1 MLILKIKPFRS
12 QVKGKHSIGRE
23 FHWRY
28 WYLHMW
34 LPTYLSKNK
43 PKRLQKW
50 VSNTQKIRTA
60 YTKIMETKRQNIDTG
75 NANEP
80 QYVCTQNGTAK
91 TTISKKEEKYTS
103 NLKGTK
109 LTILK
114 KTEKNLLKIVNVYAP
129 HCETTNKN
137 PEITVNFYNDLNNL
151 LNQINNKS
159 SIVLV
164 AGNFNGETGKKTDI
178 DKCLGDFFGGRRNQK
193 GQHLINLCTNHDLLI
208 TNACFRHKE
217 KRLITWEQTHIV

>member
-1 MLILKIKPFRS
+1 
-12 QVKGKHSIGRE
+12 
-23 FHWRY
+23 
-28 WYLHMW
+28 
-34 LPTYLSKNK
+34 
-43 PKRLQKW
+43 
-50 VSNTQKIRTA
+50 
-60 YTKIMETKRQNIDTG
+60 METKRQNIDTG
-75 NANEP
+75 NTNEP

-91 TTISKKEEKYTS
+91 TTISKKEEKYKS

-114 KTEKNLLKIVNVYAP
+114 KTEKNLLKIVNLYAP

-164 AGNFNGETGKKTDI
+164 AGNFNGETGKKTDRQMFRGFLWR
-178 DKCLGDFFGGRRNQK
+178 KKKPK
-193 GQHLINLCTNHDLLI
+193 GTTSHKFMHKSRLINNKRMLQAQRKKVNNMGTNSYCI
-208 TNACFRHKE
+208 N
-217 KRLITWEQTHIV
+217 

>member
-1 MLILKIKPFRS
+1 
-12 QVKGKHSIGRE
+12 
-23 FHWRY
+23 
-28 WYLHMW
+28 MW

-60 YTKIMETKRQNIDTG
+60 YTKSMETKWQNIDTG
-75 NANEP
+75 NTNGP
-80 QYVCTQNGTAK
+80 QYVCTQNGKAK
-91 TTISKKEEKYTS
+91 IIISKKEEKYTS

-114 KTEKNLLKIVNVYAP
+114 KNRETFTKIVNVYAP
-129 HCETTNKN
+129 HSETTNKN

-159 SIVLV
+159 SIVLI
-164 AGNFNGETGKKTDI
+164 FKKPT
-178 DKCLGDFFGGRRNQK
+178 
-193 GQHLINLCTNHDLLI
+193 
-208 TNACFRHKE
+208 
-217 KRLITWEQTHIV
+217 